1 MSYGHPKTMQLGP
14 PQKSLL
20 PKANFMTGMFQYVL
34 NKEDRRP
41 QAAPRPR
48 KKMGYLQEAN
58 FHGENDSD
66 IFGVAQFL
74 DKTLAVYGSLFQ
86 KWDGEAN

>member
-1 MSYGHPKTMQLGP
+1 
-14 PQKSLL
+14 
-20 PKANFMTGMFQYVL
+20 
-34 NKEDRRP
+34 
-41 QAAPRPR
+41 
-48 KKMGYLQEAN
+48 MGYLQEAN